1 MTIKDRFEAVENKAL
16 REKLLYYSARDARN
30 KIVTTDADAL
40 MGGFDWSDT
49 MEGAEYWHR
58 LYKILSDDGCIFDR
72 AYAIMIGSVP
82 DMPNTPPPPPKPETY
97 VPKDEKYRY
106 FTSTNTIIVHRFVD
120 DKSVWSATFD
130 IRSFIAWA
138 KENT

>member
-1 MTIKDRFEAVENKAL
+1 MTIKERFEAVKNKEL
-16 REKLLYYSARDARN
+16 REKLVYYLADDARYTM
-30 KIVTTDADAL
+30 VDTDADAL
-40 MGGFDWSDT
+40 IEGFDWSDT
-49 MEGAEYWHR
+49 MEGDPYWMR
-58 LYKILSDDGCIFDR
+58 LHSILGDDGCIFDR
-72 AYAIMIGSVP
+72 AYAIMTDSVP
-82 DMPNTPPPPPKPETY
+82 DMPNIPPPPPKPETY
-97 VPKDEKYRY
+97 VPNGEKYRY